1 MYVHKQHKY
10 IEGTKLTCD
19 IETGQSEGLNFK
31 VGPFQTLDN
40 HWTRAK
46 FKNKTAL
53 MWGHWNLC
61 AKISYKKNADFA
73 CVPSWAKGSN
83 QSGSIHTNWRRN
95 RRWMKTTKKKG
106 IKTIDTHAHV
116 KCWSRTSGKYRRA
129 VNLSCPSLDHLPLH
143 RPLLLRH
150 AAPRRLCVQINPS
163 PFFCI
168 STPCYCWCVAHFK
181 VRFRKKKNSIWKRS
195 SAFVSKQNPL

>member
-1 MYVHKQHKY
+1 MN
-10 IEGTKLTCD
+10 E
-19 IETGQSEGLNFK
+19 N
-31 VGPFQTLDN
+31 N
-40 HWTRAK
+40 
-46 FKNKTAL
+46 N
-53 MWGHWNLC
+53 
-61 AKISYKKNADFA
+61 
-73 CVPSWAKGSN
+73 
-83 QSGSIHTNWRRN
+83 
-95 RRWMKTTKKKG
+95 KKKG
-106 IKTIDTHAHV
+106 IKTVDTHAHV

-181 VRFRKKKNSIWKRS
+181 VRFRKKKKFHLKTVKRFRFETKPALKWMKILRKYKSKNGELQTEITVIFRRCCGTSIYR
-195 SAFVSKQNPL
+195 